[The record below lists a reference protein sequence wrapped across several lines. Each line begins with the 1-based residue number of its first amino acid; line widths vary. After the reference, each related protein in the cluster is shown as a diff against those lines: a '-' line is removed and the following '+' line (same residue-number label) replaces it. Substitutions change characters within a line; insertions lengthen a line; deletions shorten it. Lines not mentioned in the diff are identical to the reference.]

1 MTRQG
6 LVAQISGWAALIM
19 FIGIFLDKGS
29 LVAVAFLVCVLTRW
43 VGGLAP
49 NLPDPPK
56 VLNSDSLSGASP
68 FLASL
73 RLLR

>member
-1 MTRQG
+1 M
-6 LVAQISGWAALIM
+6 
-19 FIGIFLDKGS
+19 DKDS
-29 LVAVAFLVCVLTRW
+29 LVAVAFLVCVIAGW

-68 FLASL
+68 FLASP